1 MIELRGTRAR
11 TRTLMFIASFAALYA
26 ILRLVPIF
34 AWIGGQG
41 RVFTAAEFVVCLYG
55 ILLGPYVG
63 SASVIGGTFLGI
75 AFTGRTTFFGLDFV
89 PAMMNT
95 LTLGFVIRRR
105 WILSV
110 SLFTGMLVLFLLHP
124 YTPKLLPVP
133 NTGIVFPFLWLHLL
147 AYAVLLS
154 PLSGKAVAWVTGP
167 STARMIPAVLLLSVI
182 GTMAQHLAG
191 NLLFASMATTVM
203 GLTPSA
209 LALSWV
215 AIFLVYPIERSLIVG
230 VTTMVGAAV
239 IKALRAAGLP
249 SGAVS

>member
-1 MIELRGTRAR
+1 
-11 TRTLMFIASFAALYA
+11 MFIASFAALYGV
-26 ILRLVPIF
+26 LRLVPIF

-41 RVFTAAEFVVCLYG
+41 RVFTATEFVVCLYG
-55 ILLGPYVG
+55 ILLGPYIG
-63 SASVIGGTFLGI
+63 SASVIAGTFLGI

-95 LTLGFVIRRR
+95 LTLGFVMRKRR
-105 WILSV
+105 IISV
-110 SLFTGMLVLFLLHP
+110 SLFTVMLVLFLLHP

-133 NTGIVFPFLWLHLL
+133 NTSIVFPFLWLHLL
-147 AYAVLLS
+147 AFAVLLS
-154 PLSGKAVAWVTGP
+154 PLSGRAEAWVTGP

-203 GLTPSA
+203 GLTPRA

-215 AIFLVYPIERSLIVG
+215 AIFLVYPVERSVIVG
-230 VTTMVGAAV
+230 VTTIVGAAV
-239 IKALRAAGLP
+239 IRALRASGLL
-249 SGAVS
+249 SSAAA

>member
-1 MIELRGTRAR
+1 
-11 TRTLMFIASFAALYA
+11 MFIASFGALYA
-26 ILRLVPIF
+26 ILKLVPIF

-41 RVFTAAEFVVCLYG
+41 RAFTAAEFVVCLYG

-63 SASVIGGTFLGI
+63 SASVIAGTLLGI

-95 LTLGFVIRRR
+95 LTLGFIMRKRRVI
-105 WILSV
+105 SV
-110 SLFTGMLVLFLLHP
+110 SLFTAMLVLFVLHP

-133 NTGIVFPFLWLHLL
+133 NTSIVFPFLWLHLL

-154 PLSGKAVAWVTGP
+154 PLSGRAVAWVTGP

-209 LALSWV
+209 LSLSWV